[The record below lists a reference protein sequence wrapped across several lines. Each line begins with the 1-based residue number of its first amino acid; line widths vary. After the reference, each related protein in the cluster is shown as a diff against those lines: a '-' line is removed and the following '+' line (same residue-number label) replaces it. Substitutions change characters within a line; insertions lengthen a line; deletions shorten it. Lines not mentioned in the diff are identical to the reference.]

1 MLEDTIITEVE
12 VDKRLNIMADWIKDG
27 DQMELRFR
35 GLRKLRFIQKWLE
48 NIERVVTADHTT
60 TKLDKLAEWIK
71 EMNVTGGLR
80 DLERIHIIKKELKIL
95 EYRAGY
101 IECWDAKLA
110 DMMHY
115 DMLAMAPEDLPKIEN
130 SETGSVGRVIDR

>member
-80 DLERIHIIKKELKIL
+80 DLERIHIIKKEQSVISWKKKMRPKNKKKLTRLMPDCIFFRKIF
-95 EYRAGY
+95 
-101 IECWDAKLA
+101 C
-110 DMMHY
+110 
-115 DMLAMAPEDLPKIEN
+115 
-130 SETGSVGRVIDR
+130 